1 MRNEGLI
8 EPEAKKASAMKNLLA
23 ASFLVL
29 LLLSSCT
36 SAVTPL
42 PRHRSFV
49 DIKQVAE
56 LAGTY
61 ENQGQAGDVKF
72 RSLSLST
79 ILWPLDM
86 HLNHEA
92 IQQISVAEVA
102 PGTLEA
108 KAFSGNV
115 VVKVGRFVENEDFT
129 LKDGRILLRHEAG
142 LAGLQAEEK
151 GQGQDKSSGE
161 DAVAGLAFL
170 IFPVATDMTEEF
182 FYKKLPATK
191 Q

>member
-1 MRNEGLI
+1 
-8 EPEAKKASAMKNLLA
+8 MKNLLA
-23 ASFLVL
+23 ALFVVL

-36 SAVTPL
+36 SAVTPP

-56 LAGTY
+56 LAGSY
-61 ENQGQAGDVKF
+61 ENQGQPKDVKF
-72 RSLSLST
+72 RSIYLST

-86 HLNHEA
+86 RLNHEA

-102 PGTLEA
+102 AGTLEA
-108 KAFSGNV
+108 KAFSDNV

-129 LKDGRILLRHEAG
+129 LKNGRILLRHDAG
-142 LAGLQAEEK
+142 LAGLQAQEE
-151 GQGQDKSSGE
+151 GQDKASGE
-161 DAVAGLAFL
+161 HAVAGLVFL